1 MSSLV
6 CVFPISHVLSTNTHV
21 TLSLPT
27 CPQEVLQQAVA
38 ANDTEAAVAAAKE
51 LLARPALKAADYVA
65 VTETLLDGTAVA
77 AAAPAVAVLAAAAPR
92 LGARDAKGAFAVD
105 KHMMAPLNRLLRRAA
120 HADAVLCGRVQVLL
134 ARLFPAPGDARA
146 CPAVRVPACA
156 TAAQLAAAVAPP
168 VPTLPLGAAAA
179 QAGDAGDAAVY
190 AALWATLGATA
201 TAHSVTA
208 LAAAP
213 DGARFAAF
221 AAHCRATLQAFQQE
235 MPACAPLRLDASLD
249 AAAPAA
255 HPALLKHQLADTA
268 FVLRALLQL
277 VCALRPVP
285 RLVAEQHAAQR
296 ALHERR
302 AAAAAAAAAVGPVPA
317 PLVGAE
323 RLAVLADLDRRA
335 AALLN
340 TLLSRV
346 RGRTNVSALVDACL
360 DAAADG
366 RVAARYQERRG
377 DDLAAVARDAE
388 AARAE
393 LAQHAPRPCR
403 LPARVRQEHLRP
415 NARLVDMCAPGGAE
429 HAAPDRAALCVPDL
443 DALARDTAAAGAS
456 DPLSTW
462 KRLRL
467 HARQHLDTFS
477 AAVDAE
483 LQPQGSTASASP
495 AASASAPT
503 TATATTADTK
513 DKGEDTS
520 TAGTKTDAPA
530 SLLEETVI
538 PDEADDAGNAEAA
551 TKRPRLSA
559 VTGSGSSTNEAGN
572 EKEEGEL

>member
-1 MSSLV
+1 M
-6 CVFPISHVLSTNTHV
+6 
-21 TLSLPT
+21 
-27 CPQEVLQQAVA
+27 E
-38 ANDTEAAVAAAKE
+38 ANDTAAAVAAATE
-51 LLARPALKAADYVA
+51 LLARPTLKAADYVA

-77 AAAPAVAVLAAAAPR
+77 AAGPAVAALAAAAPR
-92 LGARDAKGAFAVD
+92 LGARDAKGVFAVD

-120 HADAVLCGRVQVLL
+120 AVDDALCGRVQVLL

-168 VPTLPLGAAAA
+168 VPTLPLG
-179 QAGDAGDAAVY
+179 DAAVQAGSAADTAVY
-190 AALWATLGATA
+190 TALWATLGATA

-208 LAAAP
+208 LAAAA

-221 AAHCRATLQAFQQE
+221 AAHCRATLQALQQE
-235 MPACAPLRLDASLD
+235 MPACAPLRL
-249 AAAPAA
+249 APDSTHSAEYA
-255 HPALLKHQLADTA
+255 HPALLAHQLGDTA

-296 ALHERR
+296 AAYTRR
-302 AAAAAAAAAVGPVPA
+302 GAPGPAPA

-323 RLAVLADLDRRA
+323 RLAVLAELDRRA

-360 DAAADG
+360 EAAADT
-366 RVAARYQERRG
+366 RVAARYQARRG
-377 DDLAAVARDAE
+377 DDLAQLAREAAE
-388 AARAE
+388 AQAK
-393 LAQHAPRPCR
+393 LAQHRPQACR
-403 LPARVRQEHLRP
+403 MPARVRQEHLRP
-415 NARLVDMCAPGGAE
+415 NQRLIDLCAQSSAQL
-429 HAAPDRAALCVPDL
+429 AAPVDSAALCVPTL
-443 DALARDTAAAGAS
+443 DDAAVDASSDAAAS

-467 HARQHLDTFS
+467 HARQHLDTFA

-483 LQPQGSTASASP
+483 LQPPSP
-495 AASASAPT
+495 APAP
-503 TATATTADTK
+503 ATK
-513 DKGEDTS
+513 DEGDS
-520 TAGTKTDAPA
+520 KTDAPA

-538 PDEADDAGNAEAA
+538 PDDADDSGNAEAA

-559 VTGSGSSTNEAGN
+559 VTGTTTSTSATTDTAN